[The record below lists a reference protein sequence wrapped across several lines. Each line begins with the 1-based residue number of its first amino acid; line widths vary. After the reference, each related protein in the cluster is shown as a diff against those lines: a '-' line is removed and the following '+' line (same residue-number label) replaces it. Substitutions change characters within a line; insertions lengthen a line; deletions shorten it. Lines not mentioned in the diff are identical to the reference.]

1 MDIALLSKMVREL
14 ILDHDEVGL
23 PGLGTL
29 VAEMV
34 PAAFS
39 DRGYTIN
46 PPYRRVAFIPG
57 QVEDDSLVRLYA
69 GSLGISLEQA
79 DAAVRRFVAQLK
91 ARLMEEKTLVFP
103 GLGRLRSTRQNHLF
117 FISDEDLDIYPD
129 GFGLPSVSLKNHP
142 VQQEELHAAVQE
154 LASIVEGAPVAP
166 AEALDAVPAAEAE
179 PEVEEIPL
187 IEEAVEPEAP
197 AEELS
202 SSAASLSLGPTA
214 GAVPPLEPRAAMA
227 SEDTPSAVEPAE
239 APAAAPAEPA
249 APKVPR
255 RRSRWWIV
263 PVAVVALAAVALAA
277 FVVLAHAAPD
287 FIDTILYTPEEL
299 GIINY

>member
-1 MDIALLSKMVREL
+1 MSKMVREL
-14 ILDHDEVGL
+14 ILDRDEVGL

-57 QVEDDSLVRLYA
+57 QVEDDSLVQLYA

-79 DAAVRRFVAQLK
+79 DVIVRRFVGQLK
-91 ARLMEEKTLVFP
+91 ARLAEEKTIVFP

-129 GFGLPSVSLKNHP
+129 GFGLPAVSLKNHP

-154 LASIVEGAPVAP
+154 LASIVEGEPVAEQLP
-166 AEALDAVPAAEAE
+166 VSEPDATPLT
-179 PEVEEIPL
+179 EVEDIPL
-187 IEEAVEPEAP
+187 IEEAVETESDAP

-202 SSAASLSLGPTA
+202 SSAASHPLGPTA
-214 GAVPPLEPRAAMA
+214 DAVPPLEPRAAMA
-227 SEDTPSAVEPAE
+227 SEDTPSAATK
-239 APAAAPAEPA
+239 AH
-249 APKVPR
+249 R
-255 RRSRWWIV
+255 RRSRWWIA
-263 PVAVVALAAVALAA
+263 PVALFALAAVALAA
-277 FVVLAHAAPD
+277 FLVLAHAAPD
-287 FIDTILYTPEEL
+287 FIDSILYTPEEL

>member
-79 DAAVRRFVAQLK
+79 DAVIRRFVGELK

-129 GFGLPSVSLKNHP
+129 GFGLPAVSLKNHP

-154 LASIVEGAPVAP
+154 LASIVEG
-166 AEALDAVPAAEAE
+166 EAE
-179 PEVEEIPL
+179 VPTSVETPLVEESPDQTQAYEAEEIPL
-187 IEEAVEPEAP
+187 IEEAVEAVEPEQSEQREPEVPTETPAEVP

-202 SSAASLSLGPTA
+202 PVAPE
-214 GAVPPLEPRAAMA
+214 AVPE
-227 SEDTPSAVEPAE
+227 
-239 APAAAPAEPA
+239 A
-249 APKVPR
+249 APKALR
-255 RRSRWWIV
+255 KRSRWWIA
-263 PVAVVALAAVALAA
+263 PVVIIVLAGVALAA

-299 GIINY
+299 SIINY